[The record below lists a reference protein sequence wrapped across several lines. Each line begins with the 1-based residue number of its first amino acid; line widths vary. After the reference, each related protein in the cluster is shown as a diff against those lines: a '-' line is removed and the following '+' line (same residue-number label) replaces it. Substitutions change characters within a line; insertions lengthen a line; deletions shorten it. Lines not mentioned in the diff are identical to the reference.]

1 MKTKRE
7 KLGGEMK
14 DYLKRLIDEHKDLNE
29 KISKLYDFLNSE
41 KFSDVSEEEQVLLDS
56 QYHAM
61 QTYGFIIAE
70 RIKHHF
76 ENGDIDISEV
86 EENA

>member
-1 MKTKRE
+1 
-7 KLGGEMK
+7 MK

-41 KFSDVSEEEQVLLDS
+41 KFIELSEEEQVLLDA

-70 RIKHHF
+70 RLKIHLY
-76 ENGDIDISEV
+76 NGEIQIEDL
-86 EENA
+86 